1 MIKMKQTIL
10 LLLLVLCS
18 FARSGA
24 QLRTGAE
31 CTEAYFPVLAGKR
44 VAVVANQSSL
54 IGRVHLVDSL
64 LAAGVD
70 VVRIFSPEHGFR
82 GLADAGEKISA
93 SVDARTG
100 LEIVSLYG
108 SNFRPSPDKL
118 KDIDIV
124 VYDLQDV
131 GVRFYT
137 YFGTMH
143 YVMESCAQQGV
154 MFMVLD
160 RPNPNAG
167 YLDGPILEMA
177 YKSIVGMHPV
187 PLVHAM
193 TAAEYAQM
201 INGEGWL
208 AGGIRCRLQWV
219 LCEQYSRTDRYDLP
233 VRPSPNLP
241 NARAVAW
248 YPTLGLYEG
257 TVMSMGRGTDFP
269 FQVVG
274 HPSYP
279 ATGFSFT
286 PESRPGA
293 SKNPPYLGQRC
304 NGLDLRTDSIFS
316 PEGGVQLGL
325 LVRTYQQ
332 YPHKDAFF
340 NAFFLKLSGTAQ
352 LRDAIIS
359 GLSEDSIRAQWRPGL
374 VQFQSLRSNYL
385 LYPDAPG
392 IASEFGTQNHK

>member
-1 MIKMKQTIL
+1 MIKIKQTIL
-10 LLLLVLCS
+10 LILLAIAS
-18 FARSGA
+18 ADNAGA

-31 CTEAYFPVLAGKR
+31 RTEAYFPILTGKR

-54 IGRVHLVDSL
+54 IGSVHLVDSL
-64 LAAGVD
+64 LATGVN

-82 GLADAGEKISA
+82 GTADAGEKVNT

-108 SNFRPSPDKL
+108 NNYQPAPEKL

-124 VYDLQDV
+124 LFDLQDV

-143 YVMESCAQQGV
+143 YVMESCAQSGIT
-154 MFMVLD
+154 FIVLD
-160 RPNPNAG
+160 RPNPNG
-167 YLDGPILEMA
+167 SYIDGPILEPQ
-177 YKSIVGMHPV
+177 YRSIVGMHPV

-208 AGGIRCRLQWV
+208 AGGVHCRLQWV
-219 LCEQYSRTDRYDLP
+219 LCEHYARTDQYDLP

-241 NARAVAW
+241 NAGSIAW

-269 FQVVG
+269 FQAVG

-293 SKNPPYLGQRC
+293 SKNPPYLGQLC
-304 NGLDLRTDSIFS
+304 NGIDLRTAKKYS
-316 PEGGVQLGL
+316 PDAKIQLAL
-325 LVRTYQQ
+325 LIDTYQQ
-332 YPHKDAFF
+332 FPQKDKYFT
-340 NAFFLKLSGTAQ
+340 AFFLKLSGTRL
-352 LRDAIIS
+352 LRDAIIN
-359 GLSEDSIRAQWRPGL
+359 GQTEESIRAQWRPGL
-374 VQFQSLRSNYL
+374 VQFQSIRNKYL

-392 IASEFGTQNHK
+392 IVREFGGR